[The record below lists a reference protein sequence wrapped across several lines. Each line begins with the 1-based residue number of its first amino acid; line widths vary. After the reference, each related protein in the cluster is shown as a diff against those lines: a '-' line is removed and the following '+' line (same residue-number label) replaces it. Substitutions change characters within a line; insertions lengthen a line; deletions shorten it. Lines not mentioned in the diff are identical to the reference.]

1 MNGSCY
7 SKVIK
12 TLKTLGT
19 VSGISG
25 LSGEEEKKEK
35 TEGPVIQSSIPSGPQ
50 KGITR
55 VTTIYFGRL
64 LDESFFPFAD
74 VSHPPS
80 KSPPSPQ
87 KRNNFIYYKD
97 L

>member
-25 LSGEEEKKEK
+25 LSGEEEKKKEK

-55 VTTIYFGRL
+55 VTTINFGRL

-74 VSHPPS
+74 VSHPPQQIS
-80 KSPPSPQ
+80 SLPPEA
-87 KRNNFIYYKD
+87 
-97 L
+97 